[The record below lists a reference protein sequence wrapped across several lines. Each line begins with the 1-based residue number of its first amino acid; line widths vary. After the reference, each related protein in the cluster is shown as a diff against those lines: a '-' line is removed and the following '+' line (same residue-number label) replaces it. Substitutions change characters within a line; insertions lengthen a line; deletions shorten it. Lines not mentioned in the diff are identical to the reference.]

1 MTTVQGTFDI
11 TRWDDQTYL
20 DVDGIKLGAI
30 DVAKAFQGGLSGVS
44 TARLLTSG
52 GPVPTSAAYV
62 AIERFV
68 GSVDGLDG
76 SFVMQHS
83 AVMAGEAS
91 DMSVRIVPDSGT
103 GKLTGIAGTLRIDI
117 AEDGTHSY
125 QLDYEV

>member
-1 MTTVQGTFDI
+1 MTTAQGTFDI

-20 DVDGIKLGAI
+20 DADGVKLGAI
-30 DVAKAFQGGLSGVS
+30 DVAKAFTGGLSGDS
-44 TARLLTSG
+44 TARLLTAG

-68 GSVDGLDG
+68 GSVDGLSG
-76 SFVMQHS
+76 SFVLQHS
-83 AVMAGEAS
+83 AVMAGGAG

-103 GKLTGIAGTLRIDI
+103 GKLTGISGTLRIDKRD
-117 AEDGTHSY
+117 DGTHSY

>member
-11 TRWDDQTYL
+11 TRWDDQIYL
-20 DVDGIKLGAI
+20 DADGIKLGAV
-30 DVAKAFQGGLSGVS
+30 DVAKTFHGGLDGAS

-76 SFVMQHS
+76 SFVLQHS
-83 AVMAGEAS
+83 AVMAGGAG

-103 GKLTGIAGTLRIDI
+103 GKLSGISGTLRIDKRD
-117 AEDGTHSY
+117 DGTHSY